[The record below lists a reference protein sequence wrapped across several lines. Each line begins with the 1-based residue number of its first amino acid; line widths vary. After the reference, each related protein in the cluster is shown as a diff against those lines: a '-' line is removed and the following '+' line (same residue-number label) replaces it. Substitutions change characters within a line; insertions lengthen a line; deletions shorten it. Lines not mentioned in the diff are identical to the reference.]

1 MKLLLTLIALA
12 SAKPEMK
19 SSRLLKSIDNNNP
32 FKDKPTTG
40 QMEYSVIFEP
50 IRNIKLSISSYQV
63 TTFVDLEPYFDY
75 FRNYDSYINDFLTDL
90 TEQSKKSFLAK
101 FHESFRDNFETYI
114 QAQNGQ
120 KHIINCDDPN
130 LCDRHAMDE
139 EQCYKRLVAFCM
151 TQRQYYQITNATEHL
166 RDTFNTLQS
175 KFLNMIDYLDETLT
189 EQEDTVDRKKRST
202 LERMTHADLSEGEL
216 DHLGTLLDQMDRVN
230 DILEGDPIEAPK
242 FTHVQQE
249 GLTIIPG
256 KENLNIEQLVQG
268 PVDHQK
274 REKRKKRNLLV
285 WLGLGWGVF
294 SNARQIRQIKK
305 NIQKLQQ
312 QNILQDKKIDELA
325 KYMNLTMEKVR
336 EHDKRIYDLEV
347 GLVQLRNTLVDLGFD
362 FNYQVLTSHLLRNA
376 QTAVQRLTT
385 GMASAQYNVDKILE
399 YLRSMATHQCSPVL
413 ISPPALRDLLQ
424 KVQERIRPNPRLMLP
439 YDLDTEVWKFY
450 DVLRITPVVMDRML
464 VILLTIPLTDQSLEM
479 NIYKAHNLPL
489 ASPEYHVTS
498 QYVLEGEYLA
508 VDKDGMYV
516 ALPEKESIGLCLISD
531 LGLCTIKQALYP
543 TELVDWCIY
552 AIFRQDAT
560 RIDKYCH
567 YTFKNTD
574 RNYAHSLGGFV
585 WAVSA
590 VAVEKLQI
598 RCLTE
603 THVVQIRPPVELI
616 HVGNGCEA
624 YSPNLFIPAT
634 SVLTSEVNIEERY
647 SYFIEFNY
655 RYTRDKAVGIWMKLE
670 FKLQNRERAKTE
682 VKVWPELVPMTYEH
696 LNKKLDL
703 IDDSDYPLEL
713 PTNVMLVV
721 LIAATIITVVIII
734 IIGVKLWRDRSITSN
749 LGKLSKMV
757 NFEQGLGNL
766 RNLLSLPSPPHFEIK
781 EPENIPK
788 SNKFGDIKPSAPVI
802 NVTPP
807 GELSEIVVHSAP
819 STPDL
824 TAREDTNELQYGGI
838 KTTEIELQEVLRE
851 IVKDERRATKYN
863 KYLAKQKAH
872 RGST

>member
-1 MKLLLTLIALA
+1 MDLA
-12 SAKPEMK
+12 
-19 SSRLLKSIDNNNP
+19 
-32 FKDKPTTG
+32 
-40 QMEYSVIFEP
+40 
-50 IRNIKLSISSYQV
+50 
-63 TTFVDLEPYFDY
+63 
-75 FRNYDSYINDFLTDL
+75 
-90 TEQSKKSFLAK
+90 EQSKMSFLSK
-101 FHESFRDNFETYI
+101 FHESFRENFETYI
-114 QAQNGQ
+114 QGLNGQ
-120 KHIINCDDPN
+120 KHTINCDEQD

-166 RDTFNTLQS
+166 RDTFNSLQN
-175 KFLNMIDYLDETLT
+175 KFLNMIEYLDETLT
-189 EQEDTVDRKKRST
+189 EQKDSENRKKRNI
-202 LERMTHADLSEGEL
+202 ERKETHADLNEGEL
-216 DHLGTLLDQMDRVN
+216 DHLGSLLDQMTRVN
-230 DILEGDPIEAPK
+230 EILEDDSIEPAR
-242 FTHVQQE
+242 TYQSQGE
-249 GLTIIPG
+249 GLTITPG
-256 KENLNIEQLVQG
+256 KENLHVEQLVQG
-268 PVDHQK
+268 PIDYRNKPK
-274 REKRKKRNLLV
+274 REKRNLLV

-305 NIQKLQQ
+305 NINKLQQ

-347 GLVQLRNTLVDLGFD
+347 GLVQLRNTLIDLGFD

-385 GMASAQYNVDKILE
+385 GMTSAQYNVDKILE
-399 YLRSMATHQCSPVL
+399 YLRSKATHQCSPVL

-552 AIFRQDAT
+552 ALFRQDAS

-590 VAVEKLQI
+590 MAVEKLQI

-655 RYTRDKAVGIWMKLE
+655 RYNKDEAVGIWMKLK
-670 FKLQNRERAKTE
+670 FKLQSREKAKSE
-682 VKVWPELVPMTYEH
+682 VKIWPELAPMTYEH

-721 LIAATIITVVIII
+721 LVIATIITIVIII
-734 IIGVKLWRDRSITSN
+734 IIGVKLWPDRSITSN

-757 NFEQGLGNL
+757 DFQSGLGNL

-781 EPENIPK
+781 ESENI
-788 SNKFGDIKPSAPVI
+788 SKPHRYRDTQPTAPI
-802 NVTPP
+802 MDAASSE
-807 GELSEIVVHSAP
+807 ELDEIVVHNPPATP
-819 STPDL
+819 PASTSK
-824 TAREDTNELQYGGI
+824 EDIHELEYGGI
-838 KTTEIELQEVLRE
+838 KTTEIELKDVLRE
-851 IVKDERRATKYN
+851 IIKDEKRATKYN
-863 KYLAKQKAH
+863 KYLAKHKAR